1 MTAPQLP
8 KQTAGNRP
16 VPGSPWLPRAYIPR
30 QLLWSRLDS
39 GVHGAVTIVV
49 APTGAGKTL
58 GVAGWL
64 QHSDAGRDAIW
75 LNGESSF
82 SARHLAGVLNLAK
95 RTPRG
100 TPRIV
105 VIDDAHLL
113 PPACIRLVNR
123 LLDVDPDGLR
133 LVLLTRWDLPL
144 SRLVAE
150 LLGQLTVV
158 RGDVLRLDAEET
170 ARLVA
175 EHARTDSPALC
186 KAIAARS
193 KGWCAAVVLAARAV
207 AAAPSRSDFVERWQE
222 AGPGIADLVAGE
234 VFASLRSHER
244 HLLLCAAAEATV
256 SPEDAVHL
264 TRDETAGDV
273 LATLESTGLLVHR
286 VGTPEHVRFRIHPLL
301 LEVVRR
307 RLAAGGVDVQQAHA
321 TVRRA
326 ARLDLARG
334 DITVAFRR
342 LVMLGEYDEAVDV
355 LAPHGPHLLS
365 QGAGDLVERLVKRAG
380 TLVEER
386 PDTWV
391 AIATARWLSAD
402 LDGCAHW
409 SERVVRHEASQPGD
423 ITATQ
428 VAFVRLLRA
437 RTGAEPLPAAVH
449 AARQV
454 LTTDDPFRPLVLAWL
469 GIAETWLCELEAAE
483 RHLDEAMLMCRSQGL
498 DAWEL
503 AVKSNLTLALFM
515 AGRERPAHD
524 LASDVIAACD
534 EATVVVPGTRERA
547 LITRQLVELEA
558 LPPDDPSE
566 PSEPSE
572 PPPDAAAVD
581 LAGRYWWRLLAARVA
596 RRDGS
601 LAEAQRVLEEP
612 LDTPPLPTDLQV
624 GLVFEGALQA
634 LLAADREQLR
644 HCAADLGELHADAE
658 KLFVSG
664 LLADLEGDLRSAA
677 ELYARAAEGVSRS
690 QPPTR
695 PLALVCA
702 AQVLY
707 YLGERDG
714 ADSTLLTAVALTQ
727 SRGLAAPFLGWS
739 TNGTRVGVLLAASST
754 VATSSWGSA
763 LREACRDLP
772 SVASSFRP
780 VVATQREL
788 DIAVKPAVTPAL
800 SPRENEVLGE
810 LARGST
816 YSDIAATLFV
826 SENTVKTHIS
836 SLYAKL
842 SVGRRSEALAVA
854 RSMHLI

>member
-1 MTAPQLP
+1 VTSRALP
-8 KQTAGNRP
+8 KQAAGHER
-16 VPGSPWLPRAYIPR
+16 VPGSPWLPRAYVPR
-30 QLLWSRLDS
+30 KLLWSRLDS
-39 GVHGAVTIVV
+39 GVRGAVTMVV

-64 QHSDAGRDAIW
+64 QQSEAGRDAIW

-82 SARHLAGVLNLAK
+82 SVRHLAGVLNLAK
-95 RTPRG
+95 RTPHD
-100 TPRIV
+100 TPRV
-105 VIDDAHLL
+105 VVVDDAHLL
-113 PPACIRLVNR
+113 PPACIRLVNQR
-123 LLDVDPDGLR
+123 LDVDPDGVR
-133 LVLLTRWDLPL
+133 LVLLTRWDLAL

-150 LLGQLTVV
+150 LLGQLTVI

-175 EHARTDSPALC
+175 EHARTDSPSLC
-186 KAIAARS
+186 EAIASRS

-207 AAAPSRSDFVERWQE
+207 AAAPSRSDFVQRWQE

-244 HLLLCAAAEATV
+244 HLLLCTAAEPTV
-256 SPEDAVHL
+256 SAEEAVHL

-273 LATLESTGLLVHR
+273 LMTLESTGLLVHR
-286 VGTPEHVRFRIHPLL
+286 VGTAEHVRFRIHPLL

-307 RLAAGGVDVQQAHA
+307 RLTAGGVDVQQANA

-334 DITVAFRR
+334 DIAVAFRR

-365 QGAGDLVERLVKRAG
+365 EGSADLVEELVKRSGA
-380 TLVEER
+380 LIEER
-386 PDTWV
+386 PDTWA
-391 AIATARWLSAD
+391 AIATARWLSGD
-402 LDGCAHW
+402 LDASAHW
-409 SERVVRHEASQPGD
+409 AERVVRQDATRPGD

-437 RTGAEPLPAAVH
+437 RTGAEPVPAAVH
-449 AARQV
+449 AARGV
-454 LTTDDPFRPLVLAWL
+454 LDADDPFRPLLLAWL

-483 RHLDEAMLMCRSQGL
+483 RHLGEARLMCRSRGL

-503 AVKSNLTLALFM
+503 AVNSNLTLALLM

-524 LASDVIAACD
+524 LALDVLAGCD
-534 EATVVVPGTRERA
+534 EAVVVVPGTRERA
-547 LITRQLVELEA
+547 MITRQLVELQS
-558 LPPDDPSE
+558 L
-566 PSEPSE
+566 
-572 PPPDAAAVD
+572 PPDAAAEPPEPLPDPAVVD

-596 RRDGS
+596 LRDGS
-601 LAEAQRVLEEP
+601 LMEAQRVLEEP
-612 LDTPPLPTDLQV
+612 LDTPPLPAELQL
-624 GLVFEGALQA
+624 GLVFERALQA
-634 LLAADREQLR
+634 LLAADREVLR
-644 HCAADLGELHADAE
+644 RCANDLADLRAHAE
-658 KLFVSG
+658 QKWVSG
-664 LLADLEGDLRSAA
+664 LLADLDGDLRTAA
-677 ELYARAAEGVSRS
+677 DLYVRAAEEATRS
-690 QPPTR
+690 QPPTG

-702 AQVLY
+702 AQVHH

-714 ADSTLLTAVALTQ
+714 ADSMLLTAVALTQ

-739 TNGTRVGVLLAASST
+739 TNGTRVGVLLAGAST
-754 VATSSWGSA
+754 VSTSSWGSA
-763 LREACRDLP
+763 LRDAYRDLP
-772 SVASSFRP
+772 AVASIFRP
-780 VVATQREL
+780 VVATKREL
-788 DIAVKPAVTPAL
+788 DAAVQPAVTPVL
-800 SPRENEVLGE
+800 SPRENEVLRE

-836 SLYAKL
+836 SLYSKL

-854 RSMHLI
+854 RKLHLL